1 MNLVVL
7 VVSAIHAACVPKVLP
22 LPASPTPPFTAPEM
36 ETATASN
43 TVLWLAFAV
52 SFGFGA
58 IGQKTHFCT
67 MGAVSDIVN
76 MGEWSRMRMWLL
88 AIGIAIFGS
97 AALHASGQI
106 DLSKSIYRTPTFTW
120 LSYIVGGLSFGIG
133 MVLASGCGSKTLI
146 RIGAGNIK
154 SVVVFIVLGLVA
166 YMTMRGVLG
175 VFRVNVLEKAAITLP
190 GGQDIPNLLTAAGMD
205 PKMAFSLAVLL
216 IGGGLTA
223 FCLLKRDFWTLDN
236 LLGGVG
242 TGLAVVAA
250 WYVSGHIGYLAEHP
264 ETLEEAFIATNSGR
278 MESLTFVA
286 PQAYSLELLMLW
298 SDSSRKL
305 TFAIATVLGVIAGS
319 GTWALISRN
328 FRWEGFVSLE
338 DTANHLIGAALMGFG
353 GVTAMGCTV
362 GQGITGFSTL
372 AVGSILTFLAIIAG
386 AAAMLKLQYWRIMRE
401 A

>member
-1 MNLVVL
+1 
-7 VVSAIHAACVPKVLP
+7 
-22 LPASPTPPFTAPEM
+22 M

-88 AIGIAIFGS
+88 AIGIAILGS
-97 AALHASGQI
+97 AVLHASGQI

-205 PKMAFSLAVLL
+205 PIMAFSLAVLL

-353 GVTAMGCTV
+353 GITAMGCTV